1 MSTLPKSYIR
11 TQRNRL
17 ALLPVLAGL
26 LLLSASAGVLFGSTE
41 INFAEAIKGIF
52 SGELSSSDTR
62 ILLYVRLPRVCATL
76 LSGCAL
82 ALSGVMLQAVLN
94 NPLASPNV
102 IGVNAGAGFF
112 TFLVISLFPAAVTW
126 LPIAAFFG
134 AVAACMIIYGIAS
147 RTGASKV
154 TLVLA
159 GIAISSIFTAGINAI
174 KTFFPDTLYNGSS
187 FLIGGFSGV
196 SFKNLF
202 PAYLFILPA
211 ATASFFMA
219 RQLDV
224 LCLGDETASG
234 LGMNVTAVR
243 MILIILACVLAGAAV
258 SFSGLV
264 SFVGLIVP
272 HICRGIIG
280 TEHKFLLPAS
290 CLSGGIFMTVCDLIS
305 RVLFAPYEVPVG
317 ILLSLVGGP
326 FFICLLLRKRGRR
339 T

>member
-1 MSTLPKSYIR
+1 MSTLPRSCIR
-11 TQRNRL
+11 THSNKL
-17 ALLPVLAGL
+17 ALQFILAGL
-26 LLLSASAGVLFGSTE
+26 LLISAMAGVLFGSTE
-41 INFAEAIKGIF
+41 IRIFEALKGMLSGDF
-52 SGELSSSDTR
+52 SSAGAR
-62 ILLYVRLPRVCATL
+62 IVLYVRLPRVCATIL
-76 LSGCAL
+76 AGSAL
-82 ALSGVMLQAVLN
+82 ALSGVILQAVLN

-112 TFLVISLFPAAVTW
+112 TFLVISLFPAAITW
-126 LPIAAFFG
+126 LPVAAFFG

-147 RTGASKV
+147 RTGASRV

-159 GIAISSIFTAGINAI
+159 GIAISSIFTAGINTI

-211 ATASFFMA
+211 ATASFFIA

-234 LGMNVTAVR
+234 LGMNVKAVR

-272 HICRGIIG
+272 HICRNIIG

-290 CLSGGIFMTVCDLIS
+290 CLSGGGFMTVCDLIS
-305 RVLFAPYEVPVG
+305 RVLFAPYEIPVG
-317 ILLSLVGGP
+317 IFLSLIGGP

-339 T
+339 M